1 MGNIGRVTKDGLAVL
16 GFLLRYNVRCGAML
30 YLSVCDAVLIFL
42 EITDGGCCGGVVNG
56 GGVMRGG
63 VRGGLL
69 E

>member
-42 EITDGGCCGGVVNG
+42 EITEGGVV
-56 GGVMRGG
+56 
-63 VRGGLL
+63 GGL
-69 E
+69 